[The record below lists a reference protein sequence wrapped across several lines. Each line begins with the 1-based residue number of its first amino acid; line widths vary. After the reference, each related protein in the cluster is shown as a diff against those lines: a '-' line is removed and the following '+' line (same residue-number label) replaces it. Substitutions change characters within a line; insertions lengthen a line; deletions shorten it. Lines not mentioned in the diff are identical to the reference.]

1 LLETSVDWLD
11 SWPAIRAE
19 GVTRLKQTPTV
30 LLILALLLAVSSAS
44 AKGKSPRLPGAPA
57 QAAQPGQ
64 AAPSPILAA
73 VQQELDREMAAI
85 GKADPPGYFLS
96 YTVTDS
102 QRSEVTGSNGALLSS
117 QEQRSRWLEGQV
129 RVGSYQLDNT
139 HRVGND
145 GPGFPGSFGEPV
157 PVDDDPAALK
167 RAMWRQTE
175 SQYRAAAE
183 AFIKVKTGKD
193 VQVQTLAQGAPDFS
207 QEKPQVSYSPRAS
220 YTLDRHPWED
230 KVRLYTHSFRS
241 SSSILNSIV
250 TFSAQA
256 QTQYH
261 VTSEGTKLQF
271 GQVRYRLELFI
282 QGKAPDGM
290 DLERYYNF
298 DWTDPA
304 SAPDDKTVLAQCAVL
319 QKELEALVKA
329 PLADPYA
336 GPAMLTGRAAA
347 VFFHE
352 VFGHRDEGF
361 RQKDINEGQTF
372 AAKVG
377 ELLLPNFISIIDDP
391 TAAKLGST
399 VLLGNYP
406 FDDEG
411 ITAQKVTLVD
421 HGVLKNFEMSRQPLN
436 GFPQSNGHGR
446 RQVGLPP
453 ESRQGNLIVESS
465 YKVTNARLRQ
475 MLIDEIK
482 RQNKP
487 YGLFFDDISGGFTF
501 TGRSQPQAFH
511 VEPLVVYR
519 VYADGR
525 PDELVRGVSIVGTPL
540 VSLQK
545 IMATGDTTEVFN
557 GYCGAESGSVPVAA
571 AAPPLLVSEMEVEK
585 KQTSTDRPPILPPPA
600 HDPQATDPP
609 AKGN

>member
-1 LLETSVDWLD
+1 LKL
-11 SWPAIRAE
+11 
-19 GVTRLKQTPTV
+19 TRTV
-30 LLILALLLAVSSAS
+30 LSILALLFAVSSVS
-44 AKGKSPRLPGAPA
+44 AKGKTPRMPESPA
-57 QAAQPGQ
+57 QAAPAGQ

-73 VQQELDREMAAI
+73 VQQEMDREMSVL
-85 GKADPPGYFLS
+85 GKADPPPYFLS

-102 QRSEVTGSNGALLSS
+102 KRSEVTGSNGALLSS

-157 PVDDDPAALK
+157 PIDDDPAVLQ
-167 RAMWRQTE
+167 RAMWRETE

-193 VQVQTLAQGAPDFS
+193 VQVQTVAQGAPDFS
-207 QEKPQVSYSPRAS
+207 QEKPQVYYGPRAS
-220 YTLDRHPWED
+220 YMLDRHPWED

-241 SSSILNSIV
+241 SASILNSIV

-256 QTQYH
+256 QNQYQ
-261 VTSEGTKLQF
+261 VTTEGTKLQF
-271 GQVRYRLELFI
+271 GEVRYRLELFI
-282 QGKAPDGM
+282 QGKASDGM

-329 PLADPYA
+329 PLAEPYA

-372 AAKVG
+372 ADKVG

-411 ITAQKVTLVD
+411 VAARKVTLVD
-421 HGVLKNFEMSRQPLN
+421 HGVLRNFEMSRQALN
-436 GFPQSNGHGR
+436 GFPVSNGHGR

-475 MLIDEIK
+475 MLIEEIK

-609 AKGN
+609 AKAN